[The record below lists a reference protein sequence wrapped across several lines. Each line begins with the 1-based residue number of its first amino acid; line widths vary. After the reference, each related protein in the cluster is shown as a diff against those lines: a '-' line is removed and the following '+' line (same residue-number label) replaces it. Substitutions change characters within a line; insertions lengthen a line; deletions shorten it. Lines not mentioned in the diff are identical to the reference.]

1 MIADV
6 RRLVQLALDL
16 WERSEPKAPAQTPVA
31 GLERAT
37 SVNAESAVTPVPL
50 ISPLPEARR
59 EPEK

>member
-31 GLERAT
+31 GLERVEQTSSMVPPANAAPAAT
-37 SVNAESAVTPVPL
+37 MPHRQKCCL
-50 ISPLPEARR
+50 
-59 EPEK
+59 